1 MINRKIVWLSTLTFT
16 IILAGCSAA
25 KNDVRMTENE
35 THHTYS
41 HDVNKISNF
50 VLENDTD
57 ELKIDDDSAAPATL
71 EFNPVSIVNGEAV
84 HANRKVEGFLQN
96 LTSAN
101 SAVGEIWD
109 DDFHSLYA
117 TFIHHSYIIK
127 DENLTLTEGQTDE
140 VATQIEGLHNQYADL
155 EKDLKDLEVPKV
167 VAENNMAA
175 VETVI
180 DEISRAV
187 ENRTLA
193 LIEFKSI
200 YEEDEYGK
208 HEELLAIHV
217 ENSDNYITKAD
228 ESINDLINAVGEE

>member
-1 MINRKIVWLSTLTFT
+1 MINRKIVWLTTLVFT
-16 IILAGCSAA
+16 IVLAGCSEAEGE
-25 KNDVRMTENE
+25 VTITENKS
-35 THHTYS
+35 HQAYG

-50 VLENDTD
+50 VLESDTD
-57 ELKIDDDSAAPATL
+57 ELKIDDDTAAPATL

-101 SAVGEIWD
+101 SAVGEIWAE
-109 DDFHSLYA
+109 DFHSLYA

-127 DENLTLTEGQTDE
+127 DENLTLTEGQTEE
-140 VATQIEGLHNQYADL
+140 VSTQIEGLHNQYAEL
-155 EKDLKDLEVPKV
+155 EKKLKDLEVPKV

-217 ENSDNYITKAD
+217 ENSDNYIIKAD
-228 ESINDLINAVGEE
+228 ESINDLIASVNEK